1 MPKKQ
6 KSVKKTTARVKASA
20 KSIVNINIGRGK
32 SAPKRQPKK
41 AEVVQNVIRTSPT
54 IYNPAP
60 TPFQIS
66 APQPKPFSS
75 ATEIAEEVRRLGRAD
90 YERAVQQREIL
101 RLPGSAVP
109 TGAFVVEP
117 QFNNMEVPT
126 SFSQLETPQIE
137 TPAQVKRVRK
147 SQKQIAQDRARMLGI
162 STAGTLTEIN
172 ERIGA
177 FTREEEIVGM
187 AKEMIKG
194 GKEINKKDPFL

>member
-20 KSIVNINIGRGK
+20 KSIVNINIGNGK
-32 SAPKRQPKK
+32 SAPKRPAKK

-75 ATEIAEEVRRLGRAD
+75 AAEIAEEVKRLVRTN
-90 YERAVQQREIL
+90 YETAVQQREIL
-101 RLPGSAVP
+101 RLPGSAIP
-109 TGAFVVEP
+109 TGSFVVEP

-126 SFSQLETPQIE
+126 SFSQLETP
-137 TPAQVKRVRK
+137 PQVKRVRK
-147 SQKQIAQDRARMLGI
+147 SQKQIAQDRARMMGL

-194 GKEINKKDPFL
+194 GKEINKKDPFV

>member
-20 KSIVNINIGRGK
+20 KSIVNINIGKGK
-32 SAPKRQPKK
+32 SAPKRPVKK

-75 ATEIAEEVRRLGRAD
+75 AAEIAEEVKRLVRTN
-90 YERAVQQREIL
+90 YETAVQQREIL
-101 RLPGSAVP
+101 RLPGSAIP
-109 TGAFVVEP
+109 TGSAVVEP

-126 SFSQLETPQIE
+126 SFSQLETP
-137 TPAQVKRVRK
+137 PARK
-147 SQKQIAQDRARMLGI
+147 KQITPKQRAQDKARMMGL
-162 STAGTLTEIN
+162 STIGTTSEILQ
-172 ERIGA
+172 RIGRVEGR
-177 FTREEEIVGM
+177 FEREEEIVGM
-187 AKEMIKG
+187 AKEMLQQ
-194 GKEINKKDPFL
+194 KKDPFV

>member
-75 ATEIAEEVRRLGRAD
+75 AAEIAEEVKRLVRTD
-90 YERAVQQREIL
+90 YERAVQQPEIL
-101 RLPGSAVP
+101 RLPGSAIP
-109 TGAFVVEP
+109 TGASVVEP

-126 SFSQLETPQIE
+126 SFTELETPQLQ
-137 TPAQVKRVRK
+137 TPEKKKQLTPK
-147 SQKQIAQDRARMLGI
+147 QKAQDKARMLGL
-162 STAGTLTEIN
+162 STVGTLAEIN
-172 ERIGA
+172 ERIGSFLERA
-177 FTREEEIVGM
+177 R
-187 AKEMIKG
+187 
-194 GKEINKKDPFL
+194 KDPFM

>member
-20 KSIVNINIGRGK
+20 KSIVNINIGKGK
-32 SAPKRQPKK
+32 SAPKRPAKK

-75 ATEIAEEVRRLGRAD
+75 AAEIAEEVKRLVRTD
-90 YERAVQQREIL
+90 YETAVQQREIL
-101 RLPGSAVP
+101 RLPSSAIPTGSA
-109 TGAFVVEP
+109 VVEP

-126 SFSQLETPQIE
+126 SFTELETP
-137 TPAQVKRVRK
+137 PARTK
-147 SQKQIAQDRARMLGI
+147 SKAGRPKGADIKIQQSKEEARRLLDRMGI
-162 STAGTLTEIN
+162 SYRNSDSLGTLE
-172 ERIGA
+172 A
-177 FTREEEIVGM
+177 KAREGIATQGITM
-187 AKEMIKG
+187 M
-194 GKEINKKDPFL
+194 KKDPFY